1 MAMAFLTVNF
11 SEMFCAI
18 NMRSRLGSIFSSDMM
33 KKMNWWLVG
42 AFFVTTGLTLAAI
55 YIPGLC
61 DVFGIAPGTFSTEEL
76 LISFALSASTIP
88 VFELGKAIRR
98 ALNKKKA

>member
-11 SEMFCAI
+11 AEMFCAM
-18 NMRSRLGSIFSSDMM
+18 NMRSRLGSLFSASML
-33 KKMNWWLVG
+33 KKLNWWLVG
-42 AFFVTTGLTLAAI
+42 AFFVTTALTLAAI
-55 YIPGLC
+55 YVPGLC

-76 LISFALSASTIP
+76 LISFGLALSTIP

-98 ALNKKKA
+98 AQNKRKA